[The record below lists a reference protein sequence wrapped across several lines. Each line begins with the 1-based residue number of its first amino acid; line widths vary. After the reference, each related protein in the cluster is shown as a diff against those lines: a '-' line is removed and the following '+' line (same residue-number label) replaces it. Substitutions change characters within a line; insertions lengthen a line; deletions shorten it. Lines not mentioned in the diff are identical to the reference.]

1 MAGRKSPSQAETM
14 IGGPCFLFTAYPL
27 HATGA
32 RGRRA
37 PVTLFIL
44 RGGDKE
50 DPLQE
55 VRQEPSQIAGRIPAA
70 RSITPC

>member
-1 MAGRKSPSQAETM
+1 MAGRKCPSQSETM

-27 HATGA
+27 HAAGT

-50 DPLQE
+50 DRYRE
-55 VRQEPSQIAGRIPAA
+55 SDKNRHR
-70 RSITPC
+70 